1 MIKALRITNY
11 IPKRQFDCLR
21 CGSTI
26 GYEIED
32 RANLYMTEDDGVAC
46 DLCCPVCGYSN
57 RVIVS
62 E

>member
-1 MIKALRITNY
+1 MIKAIMIKNY
-11 IPKRQFDCLR
+11 IPKRQFDCRR
-21 CGSTI
+21 CDSTI

-32 RANLYMTEDDGVAC
+32 RGNLYITEDGIVAC
-46 DLCCPVCGYSN
+46 DLLCPICGYSN